1 MANEQLGFYIDLRS
15 CSGCKACQI
24 ACRDKNNT
32 NLGVLWRRVYEI
44 GGGSWQEQG
53 DALIDNT
60 FSYFVSS
67 ACSHCNEPAC
77 VPVCPTGAITKRAED
92 GVVIIDRSKCIG
104 CRYCEW
110 ACPYGA
116 VHFDEEAGTMS
127 KCDFCRDLLDKGE
140 NPACVDACVMRA
152 LKFGDLEELRAEYGD
167 IAEIAPLPSA
177 DLTNPS
183 IVIKPHRDA
192 QPSGEGRGKIN
203 QLPEEM

>member
-1 MANEQLGFYIDLRS
+1 MANKQLGFYIDLRS

-116 VHFDEEAGTMS
+116 PQFDAASGTMS
-127 KCDFCRDLLDKGE
+127 KCDFCQDFLAEGKA
-140 NPACVDACVMRA
+140 PACVSACQMRV
-152 LKFGDLEELRAEYGD
+152 LQYGEIEELRAQFGSTGAIFPFPD
-167 IAEIAPLPSA
+167 
-177 DLTNPS
+177 PS
-183 IVIKPHRDA
+183 ITQPNTTFTPHRDSVPSDDVSA
-192 QPSGEGRGKIN
+192 QIMN
-203 QLPEEM
+203 PEEV